1 MRPPLILHKPSIPLL
16 SRRTRTQLR
25 LVLRRFGDHFR
36 RGRERGDELALAGPS
51 EEDDGPALEGCLI
64 SRWGPVN
71 MVRNVGE
78 VEMEGE
84 RTRRGGC
91 LSGGCRR

>member
-1 MRPPLILHKPSIPLL
+1 MRPPLILHKPSIPLP

-51 EEDDGPALEGCLI
+51 EEDDGPALEGGLI
-64 SRWGPVN
+64 SRWRSVS
-71 MVRNVGE
+71 VLVS
-78 VEMEGE
+78 
-84 RTRRGGC
+84 RRGQVKVKVEEE
-91 LSGGCRR
+91 GGNVHDAVDV